1 MWLLQ
6 TGHRYAALARMMRN
20 YASIQPFMPNTYTQL
35 YIQLVFAVKGRE
47 CQETEAVRERL
58 QQYVC
63 GIVSHH
69 QHKPLAIYCMPDHLH
84 LLVGLQPNQSVAD
97 LVRDI
102 KSSSTT
108 WLNTER
114 LLSHRF
120 QWQQGYGAFSY
131 ARSQLDAVVNYILS
145 QPAHHQKTTFQQE
158 YRAFLQKFGV
168 EYDERYLFE

>member
-1 MWLLQ
+1 
-6 TGHRYAALARMMRN
+6 
-20 YASIQPFMPNTYTQL
+20 MPNTYSQL

-47 CQETEAVRERL
+47 CQVTEAIRERL
-58 QQYVC
+58 QRYIC
-63 GIVSHH
+63 GIVSQK

-84 LLVGLQPNQSVAD
+84 LLVGLQPTQSIAD

-114 LLSHRF
+114 LLPHKF

-131 ARSQLDAVVNYILS
+131 ARSQLDAVVNYVLS
-145 QPAHHQKTTFQQE
+145 QPTHHQKTSFQQE
-158 YRAFLQKFGV
+158 YRDFLQKFGI